1 MAARGDRVMLTDE
14 QVRIIRDAH
23 ARGLTQDDAAWLAGV
38 PRRLLQTRLADQLAD
53 VHWGQGR
60 GPKRRGDCDPS
71 EDEIEALKL
80 AIRARNGHS
89 LPPPDFTGTGGK

>member
-1 MAARGDRVMLTDE
+1 MPARGGRTLLTPTQE
-14 QVRIIRDAH
+14 QIIRDAH

-38 PRRLLQTRLADQLAD
+38 SRRLLVTRLADQLAD

-71 EDEIEALKL
+71 DADIERMKL
-80 AIRARNGHS
+80 AIRARNGH
-89 LPPPDFTGTGGK
+89 LPATQTSPEPPAP

>member
-1 MAARGDRVMLTDE
+1 MAARGDRLALTPE
-14 QVRIIRDAH
+14 QERVIRDAH

-38 PRRLLQTRLADQLAD
+38 SRRRLQIRLADQLAD

-71 EDEIEALKL
+71 DEEIEKIKL
-80 AIRARNGHS
+80 AIRARKGHVA
-89 LPPPDFTGTGGK
+89 PPDFTGTG

>member
-1 MAARGDRVMLTDE
+1 MTMAARGDRLALTPE
-14 QVRIIRDAH
+14 QLRIIRDAH

-38 PRRLLQTRLADQLAD
+38 SRRRLQLRLADQLAD

-71 EDEIEALKL
+71 DEEIENLKA
-80 AIRARNGHS
+80 AIRARKGHT
-89 LPPPDFTGTGGK
+89 PPSDFTGTP